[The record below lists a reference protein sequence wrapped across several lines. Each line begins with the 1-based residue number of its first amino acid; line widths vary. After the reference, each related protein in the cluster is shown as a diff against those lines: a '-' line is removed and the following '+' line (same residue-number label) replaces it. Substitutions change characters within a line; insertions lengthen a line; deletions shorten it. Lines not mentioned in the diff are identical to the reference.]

1 LIAEAYRQVS
11 DQQLQLDRLRAVMQA
26 IAAQELLVVPI
37 AKLTPFAFPL
47 FVERIRSRL
56 STEKFEQR
64 LERLQREAFG

>member
-1 LIAEAYRQVS
+1 
-11 DQQLQLDRLRAVMQA
+11 MQA
-26 IAAQELLVVPI
+26 IAAQELMVVPI